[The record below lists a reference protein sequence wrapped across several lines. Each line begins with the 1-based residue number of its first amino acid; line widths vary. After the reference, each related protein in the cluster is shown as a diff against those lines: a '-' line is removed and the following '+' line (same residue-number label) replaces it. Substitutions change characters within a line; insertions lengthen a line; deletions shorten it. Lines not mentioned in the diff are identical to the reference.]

1 MHLTQKTI
9 FMKATILMITAVFV
23 TVSCFSQPEDEL
35 EGRGAKNAEK
45 LKKELNLDDNQFQKV
60 KSINEKYA
68 DKLSAAKTDA
78 AKSKEAVKALKNQRE
93 AEINTVLTKEQ
104 QEQWKAHRLEH
115 KQQHEE
121 RQKERKEFKKELNL
135 NEDQKVKVKAIND
148 DYKTKKDALKE
159 ETNLTPVQRQEKM
172 KALKEERKT
181 KLQAVLTPEQYQLMK
196 EEKEERKQEQKGK
209 HHDKH
214 KEKRK

>member
-23 TVSCFSQPEDEL
+23 AVSCLAQADDEL
-35 EGRGAKNAEK
+35 EGGGAKNAEK
-45 LKKELNLDDNQFQKV
+45 LKKELNLDDNQYQKV

-68 DKLSAAKTDA
+68 DKLTAAKTDA
-78 AKSKEAVKALKNQRE
+78 AKSKDAVKSLKNQRE

-104 QEQWKAHRLEH
+104 QEQWRAHRLEH
-115 KQQHEE
+115 KQQHEKRHE
-121 RQKERKEFKKELNL
+121 ERKEFKKELNL

-148 DYKTKKDALKE
+148 NYKAKKDALKE
-159 ETNLTPVQRQEKM
+159 ETNLTPAQRQEKM

-196 EEKEERKQEQKGK
+196 EEKEERKQEHKGK
-209 HHDKH
+209 QHDKH
-214 KEKRK
+214 KDERK